1 MMYVLEETFL
11 KQSIDLFQEHTLRTP
26 QCAVQRTYTQDRGTS
41 IVTCA
46 DKASK
51 VSMRMEIRF
60 Y

>member
-1 MMYVLEETFL
+1 MYVLEETFL
-11 KQSIDLFQEHTLRTP
+11 RQSIDIFQEHTLRT
-26 QCAVQRTYTQDRGTS
+26 QCAVQRTYTKDKGTS

-46 DKASK
+46 EKASK